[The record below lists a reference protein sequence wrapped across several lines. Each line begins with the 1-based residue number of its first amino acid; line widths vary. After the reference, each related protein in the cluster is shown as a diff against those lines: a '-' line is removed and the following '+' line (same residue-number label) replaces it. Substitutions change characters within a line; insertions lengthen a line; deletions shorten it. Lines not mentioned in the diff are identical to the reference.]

1 MDKDF
6 FEIRW
11 PVTYV
16 NAYIS
21 DINDIEK
28 VSLIFDNSFK
38 MFYKNTIQPW
48 SRWIVV
54 ISNSILEFFPRK
66 E

>member
-11 PVTYV
+11 PVTYF

-28 VSLIFDNSFK
+28 ISLIFDNSFK
-38 MFYKNTIQPW
+38 MFYKNTIQP
-48 SRWIVV
+48 
-54 ISNSILEFFPRK
+54 
-66 E
+66 